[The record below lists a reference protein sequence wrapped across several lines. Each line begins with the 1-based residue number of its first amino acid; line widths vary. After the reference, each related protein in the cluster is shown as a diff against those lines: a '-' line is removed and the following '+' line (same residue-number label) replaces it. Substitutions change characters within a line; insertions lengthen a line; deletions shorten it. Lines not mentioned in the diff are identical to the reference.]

1 MHTPDTITQLIGTLL
16 PEPQASLLAGML
28 LGVKGTM
35 PREFFTALQ
44 KTGTLHMIALSGTN
58 ISIIISLIGSL
69 LGGFGRRIAS
79 LLTVVFIVLFVFF
92 VGPSASVVRA
102 SLMGSITLIGISAGR
117 QRDGVLVLLFTALL
131 MLAASPS
138 WIIDIGFQLSFM
150 ATLGILL
157 YGQNSLMIPGFLI
170 HATGPAIRQ
179 PHRHPQG
186 DPGDGAPRLMSPVA
200 AIGKTL
206 LLDLRVTLAAQIFTL
221 PVILWHFHE
230 LSLIAPLTN
239 LLVGWVV
246 APITII
252 GLVMAVASIMFYPL
266 AWLLSFVLWPMLTY
280 FIWIVEWTASVPW
293 ASVQF

>member
-1 MHTPDTITQLIGTLL
+1 MVTPESITQLIGTLL
-16 PEPQASLLAGML
+16 PEPHASLLAGML

-69 LGGFGRRIAS
+69 LGVFGRRIPS
-79 LLTVVFIVLFVFF
+79 LLTVFFIVLFVFF

-117 QRDGVLVLLFTALL
+117 QRDGVLILLITALL

-138 WIIDIGFQLSFM
+138 WLTDIGFQLSFM

-157 YGQNSLMIPGFLI
+157 CGQKNLLIPGFLNHI
-170 HATGPAIRQ
+170 TGPAIQQ

-186 DPGDGAPRLMSPVA
+186 DPGDGAPRLMSPVV
-200 AIGKTL
+200 AIVETL
-206 LLDLRVTLAAQIFTL
+206 VLDLKVTLAAQLFTI
-221 PVILWHFHE
+221 PVLLYHFHE
-230 LSLIAPLTN
+230 LSLIAPVTN
-239 LLVGWVV
+239 LLVGWLVG
-246 APITII
+246 PITIL
-252 GLVMAVASIMFYPL
+252 GLLLAVSAVLFYPF

-280 FIWIVEWTASVPW
+280 FIWVVEWTASVSW
-293 ASVQF
+293 ASVTF